1 MRRLLLSL
9 MLIVSMATAATARDM
24 VWKGPGWYVE
34 FATVFGVSLLRGPY
48 ASEGECERM
57 LPKSTVGPG
66 DKFGEGDI
74 AYGCGQYDTNPDE

>member
-9 MLIVSMATAATARDM
+9 MLIVSMATAATARDI

-48 ASEGECERM
+48 ARRGGM
-57 LPKSTVGPG
+57 
-66 DKFGEGDI
+66 
-74 AYGCGQYDTNPDE
+74 